1 MQMMFSSDA
10 ICTLKIW
17 ENWPSKDEIE
27 SLSINL
33 IKEIE
38 NNLFTES
45 NAQKNGVISI
55 FKSNR
60 ISDIFRAFAVNL

>member
-10 ICTLKIW
+10 ICTSKIW
-17 ENWPSKDEIE
+17 ENWPTKDEIE

-38 NNLFTES
+38 NKLFTES
-45 NAQKNGVISI
+45 NAQKDGEISI
-55 FKSNR
+55 FESHQQYLFLER
-60 ISDIFRAFAVNL
+60 FL

>member
-10 ICTLKIW
+10 ICTSKIW
-17 ENWPSKDEIE
+17 ENWPTKDEIE

-38 NNLFTES
+38 NKLFTES
-45 NAQKNGVISI
+45 NAQKDGEN
-55 FKSNR
+55 FY
-60 ISDIFRAFAVNL
+60 F

>member
-10 ICTLKIW
+10 ICTSKIW
-17 ENWPSKDEIE
+17 ENRPTKDEIE

-38 NNLFTES
+38 NKLFTES
-45 NAQKNGVISI
+45 NAQKDDGEISI
-55 FKSNR
+55 FKSHH
-60 ISDIFRAFAVNL
+60 